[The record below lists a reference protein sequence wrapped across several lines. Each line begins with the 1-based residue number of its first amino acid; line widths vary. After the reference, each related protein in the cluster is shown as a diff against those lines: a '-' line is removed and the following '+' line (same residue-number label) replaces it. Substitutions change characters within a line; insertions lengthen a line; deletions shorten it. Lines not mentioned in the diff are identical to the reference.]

1 MKTDTCTFAC
11 TFLCLST
18 NKKLQKIYGTIVIIH
33 SIGKT
38 MLPIKLKGKQALK
51 GKTLIFTNF
60 MKPESIGPIFISHIK
75 MYHY

>member
-1 MKTDTCTFAC
+1 
-11 TFLCLST
+11 
-18 NKKLQKIYGTIVIIH
+18 
-33 SIGKT
+33 

-60 MKPESIGPIFISHIK
+60 LKPESIGPILISHIK